1 VLEQP
6 HEIVA
11 QGNREAAELGNAIKA
26 LGAFAEYR
34 SVYKREFFTSEF
46 KLQLLED
53 KCKHY
58 EQNIQG
64 LIKFLNLGDK
74 RVVRRLK
81 ELGVAMPKEGS
92 K

>member
-1 VLEQP
+1 M
-6 HEIVA
+6 A
-11 QGNREAAELGNAIKA
+11 QGCREAIELGSSIKA

-34 SVYKREFFTSEF
+34 SVYKREFFASEF
-46 KLQLLED
+46 KLHLLED

-64 LIKFLNLGDK
+64 LVKFLNLGDK
-74 RVVRRLK
+74 RVARKLK
-81 ELGVAMPKEGS
+81 ELGVPLPKEGA